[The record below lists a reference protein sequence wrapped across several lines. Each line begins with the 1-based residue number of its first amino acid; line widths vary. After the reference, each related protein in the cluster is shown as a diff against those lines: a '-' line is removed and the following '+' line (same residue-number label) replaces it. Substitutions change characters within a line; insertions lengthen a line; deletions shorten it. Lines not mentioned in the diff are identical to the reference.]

1 MAEKKISLQVPA
13 QKNDFLFRQPLT
25 EPGIRIAQAVFH
37 PSGKI
42 RQRVTQCRKITIL
55 RSASGDRNDIKVIG
69 KF

>member
-25 EPGIRIAQAVFH
+25 EPGIRIAKAFF
-37 PSGKI
+37 
-42 RQRVTQCRKITIL
+42 QCRKITLL
-55 RSASGDRNDIKVIG
+55 RSASGDRNDIKVSG